1 MRRALDSLFF
11 VVAALVLAGT
21 AFAAEPPALAIVVGD
36 QTPLRPAPRDSAK
49 PHALLW
55 QGEALEV
62 RGERMD
68 YLQVYDHRLERGGF
82 VSARSVRRVGT
93 QEAAAPELLAVI
105 RFLRETPGSEALGI
119 AYCALYIQAASAQAL
134 RGEEGAEALDALGT
148 FAERLA
154 RRASSG
160 AAASK
165 AAQAALSGH
174 LEIAMG
180 YGVAFTSLERES
192 RMVICYDGD
201 AFRRLVDLGRGDS
214 LQRAHAVL
222 ALTRADCLDG
232 DLKPT
237 ERRAADEARAELLE
251 AVDVSALPLYV
262 RNRVHMRRAAVW
274 NSLAFHNAR
283 RGEPAQSAAAR
294 ALQELARVDR
304 HELTDEDKRLYADA
318 AMRVNASRWAALP
331 VKPPAPAARAER
343 PRLVLAKGQPGETC
357 VLLVDARH
365 EPGNELAKR
374 CTYGIVW
381 EDSATLN
388 REGNALAVAVQNTE
402 AWREMWVFRRSG
414 KSWRVASL
422 PPAAINPGVGY
433 AEFAGWVPG
442 GKQVLV
448 AREAS
453 GDGKYR
459 RSYELMSLD
468 TLSTLNAVTD
478 PQLLPVF
485 QRWQDASWKQASLS
499 LR

>member
-1 MRRALDSLFF
+1 MSRALRI
-11 VVAALVLAGT
+11 
-21 AFAAEPPALAIVVGD
+21 FAAIVALILAAPALADPAIAIVVGD

-82 VSARSVRRVGT
+82 VSARSVRRVAID
-93 QEAAAPELLAVI
+93 EASAPGLLAVI
-105 RFLRETPGSEALGI
+105 RFLRETPGSEALGV
-119 AYCALYIQAASAQAL
+119 AYSALYIQAAPSQVL
-134 RGEEGAEALDALGT
+134 RGDDGAEALDALGT

-160 AAASK
+160 AASTK
-165 AAQAALSGH
+165 SAQAALSGH
-174 LEIAMG
+174 LEVATG
-180 YGVAFTSLERES
+180 YGVGFTSLERES
-192 RMVICYDGD
+192 RMLICYDGD
-201 AFRRLVDLGRGDS
+201 AFHRLVDLGRGDA

-222 ALTRADCLDG
+222 SLTRADCIEG

-237 ERRAADEARAELLE
+237 QRRAADEARAELLE
-251 AVDVSALPLYV
+251 AIDVSDLPLYV

-274 NSLAFHNAR
+274 NSLAFHSAR

-294 ALQELARVDR
+294 ALQELARVDK
-304 HELTDEDKRLYADA
+304 HELTDEDQRTYADA

-331 VKPPAPAARAER
+331 ATPAVPASRAER

-357 VLLVDARH
+357 VLLVDAKH

-381 EDSATLN
+381 ESSATLN

-402 AWREMWVFRRSG
+402 AWREMWVFRKAG
-414 KSWRVASL
+414 KSWSVASL
-422 PPAAINPGVGY
+422 PPAATNPGVGY

-453 GDGKYR
+453 GEGKYKK
-459 RSYELMSLD
+459 SYELMRID
-468 TLSTLNAVTD
+468 TLSTVNTVSD
-478 PQLLPVF
+478 PQLLPAF
-485 QRWQDASWKQASLS
+485 TRWSDSAWKSASLS